1 MKVRQSLIA
10 IGLVPKKNPKKNPP
24 PQKKA
29 PKVLMEYQK
38 KKKSK
43 IKNQKLTGGFKS
55 VDGPP
60 ILQDCP
66 EHRAVYHVDHGLTA
80 NRIE

>member
-10 IGLVPKKNPKKNPP
+10 IGLVPKMNPKKNPP
-24 PQKKA
+24 PEKA
-29 PKVLMEYQK
+29 PRVLMEYQK
-38 KKKSK
+38 NSK
-43 IKNQKLTGGFKS
+43 IQKIQKLTGGFKS